1 MILLINLTEYIFPKE
16 MEITR
21 FSTATFFSTKD
32 RHHLPHLY
40 LAQPMFSLRVL
51 VSARA
56 LRWRFLFLVCGGA
69 GTG

>member
-1 MILLINLTEYIFPKE
+1 MLLLINLTEYIFPKE

-56 LRWRFLFLVCGGA
+56 LRWRFLF
-69 GTG
+69 